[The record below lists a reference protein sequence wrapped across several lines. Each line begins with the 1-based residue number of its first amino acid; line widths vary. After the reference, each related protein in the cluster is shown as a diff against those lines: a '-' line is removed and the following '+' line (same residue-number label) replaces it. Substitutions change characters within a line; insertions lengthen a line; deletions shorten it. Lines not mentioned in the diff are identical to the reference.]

1 MILRALLFVCACLLL
16 AGCAEKTG
24 IVGDWEGK
32 DNGGRPTVLTFTD
45 TDMKMDVK
53 NPDGN
58 IILEGTYKL
67 TGEKMDFEMTSGRI
81 ENVPAEKMILKTQF
95 DEQLKKSLPQ
105 KATVTIKLVD
115 KDIMTMTDENAST
128 TTFKRK

>member
-1 MILRALLFVCACLLL
+1 MILRALLFICACLLL

-32 DNGGRPTVLTFTD
+32 DNGGRPTVLSLTQDKIT
-45 TDMKMDVK
+45 MDVK

-105 KATVTIKLVD
+105 KSSATIKLEGND
-115 KDIMTMTDENAST
+115 TLTLKPDNGPE